1 MKTRSELDVASW
13 FPMYTVKRFDDDA
26 VALDQP
32 LTIDG
37 CMLMGMSTCDLVH
50 TKNLKNTRSRLCRRL

>member
-1 MKTRSELDVASW
+1 MCA
-13 FPMYTVKRFDDDA
+13 VKRFDDDA